1 MAEFLVIRLGEQ
13 ADHPVSWI
21 AVDDRGTR
29 RGEPGQGSLEMAA
42 TQVGERAVIA
52 LVPASQAMTYSVEIP
67 AKGSRLLAALPY
79 ALEDQ
84 VADDVE
90 DLHFAPGVRHAS
102 GKLPVAVVAEA
113 QLTAWVEALNAVGIR
128 ASRIVPENHGLAVT
142 PNTLSLLVAGDQIF
156 FNDGEEMAFAI
167 TGLRPAEAIAAAG
180 FEADDA
186 DNNPAHLLV
195 YCEQELNDRFEKD
208 WALLR
213 HELASVDVNL
223 LPDGV
228 LPRLAVTVASGA
240 GINLLQG
247 QYGPKTEVA
256 QLFAPWKSAAIFL
269 LALGVVALIG
279 KGADY
284 YRLSAERDALQQQF
298 TQEYRAIRP
307 NDTREVVDPIGT
319 VTSLRRSVGVGS
331 STPQVF
337 LPSLIHLAAALRA
350 NDAAVVEAVDYRAG
364 VINVR
369 LNAPDI
375 PTLDRIVQ
383 SVSSSGQFSASLRSA
398 DNVGERVNSRI
409 EIREAGS

>member
-1 MAEFLVIRLGEQ
+1 MTEFLVIRLGEQ

-42 TQVGERAVIA
+42 SQVDERAVIV
-52 LVPASQAMTYSVEIP
+52 LVPASQAVTYSVEIP

-90 DLHFAPGVRHAS
+90 DLHFAPGKRHAS
-102 GKLPVAVVAEA
+102 GALPVAVVAQDRLA
-113 QLTAWVEALNAVGIR
+113 AWVAALDEVGIR
-128 ASRIVPENHGLAVT
+128 AARIVPENHGLAVT
-142 PNTLSLLVAGDQIF
+142 PNTLSMLVADDQVF
-156 FNDGEEMAFAI
+156 FNDGQEMSFAI
-167 TGLRPAEAIAAAG
+167 TGLSPGEAIAAAG
-180 FEADDA
+180 VDSDDGESA
-186 DNNPAHLLV
+186 AAHLLV
-195 YCEQELNDRFEKD
+195 YCDQALNERYEKD

-213 HELASVDVNL
+213 HEIASVDVNL

-247 QYGPKTEVA
+247 RYGPKTEVA
-256 QLFAPWKSAAIFL
+256 QMFMPWKATAIFL
-269 LALGVVALIG
+269 LALGVVGLLG

-284 YRLSAERDALQQQF
+284 FRLSAERDALQQQF

-307 NDTREVVDPIGT
+307 NDTREVIDPIGT
-319 VTSLRRSVGVGS
+319 VNSLRRSVGAS
-331 STPQVF
+331 STAPQVF
-337 LPSLIHLAAALRA
+337 LPSLIQLAAALRA
-350 NDAAVVEAVDYRAG
+350 NDAAVVEAVNYRAG

-369 LNAPDI
+369 LSAPDI

-383 SVSSSGQFSASLRSA
+383 AVSSSGQFQASLQSA
-398 DNVGERVNSRI
+398 DSVGERVNSRI